1 MQTLVCDNA
10 PQFKLLSEQLA
21 LCWVHEG
28 RHYKKLTPVSACNQL
43 LLEHFL
49 GRYWDYYR
57 QLNEYREQPSS
68 EAAEQLRQQF
78 RDLFATETGYWELD
92 ERIRLTRAKESELLL
107 VLEHPEIPLHN
118 NPAELGARTM
128 VRRRIIS
135 YGTQTQ
141 EGTTA
146 WDTFLS
152 LAATTRQ
159 LGISFLEYVRD
170 RLNQLGRIQPLADI
184 IREQALATPLGLSW
198 PTEVLP
204 APDY

>member
-1 MQTLVCDNA
+1 MTPPNSNYLA
-10 PQFKLLSEQLA
+10 LQLA

-28 RHYKKLTPVSACNQL
+28 RHYKKLTPASACNQL

-49 GRYWDYYR
+49 CRYWDYYR

-68 EAAEQLRQQF
+68 EAASQLRQQF
-78 RDLFATETGYWELD
+78 RGLFATETGYWELD

-118 NPAELGARTM
+118 NHDVLGARTM

-135 YGTQTQ
+135 YGTQTH
-141 EGTTA
+141 EGTRA

-159 LGISFLEYVRD
+159 LDISFLEYVRD
-170 RLNQLGRIQPLADI
+170 APRGLA
-184 IREQALATPLGLSW
+184 RSGSPESVRTNTATG
-198 PTEVLP
+198 
-204 APDY
+204 